1 LTSPEPRSEL
11 SAYMSPEQ
19 ARGEALDARTDL
31 FSFGLVLYEMATGVQ
46 AFIGNTTAVIFEA
59 ILNREPSGFDRI
71 PPDLAR
77 LVRKAIEKDRMLR
90 YQTAAEIRAI

>member
-1 LTSPEPRSEL
+1 
-11 SAYMSPEQ
+11 
-19 ARGEALDARTDL
+19 
-31 FSFGLVLYEMATGVQ
+31 
-46 AFIGNTTAVIFEA
+46 VIFEA

-90 YQTAAEIRAI
+90 YQTAAEIRADLKRLKRD